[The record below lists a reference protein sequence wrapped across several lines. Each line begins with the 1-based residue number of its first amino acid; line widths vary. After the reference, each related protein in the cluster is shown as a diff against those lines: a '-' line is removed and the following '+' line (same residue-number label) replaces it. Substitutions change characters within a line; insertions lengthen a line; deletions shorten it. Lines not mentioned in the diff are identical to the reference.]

1 MALNLSRQMYSNR
14 FVIDGSPD
22 RGGDGCAKPWHYSRE
37 VEDSFDYHSDRGGP
51 KEAGKDILDV
61 LPPDPFGMDIST
73 TFTAITGW
81 LEDLDYNVYGSNEAG
96 ASKGEYELLA
106 GLNFVWNSSLRFH
119 SLPVNFGVDEA
130 SFMDGRFGGD
140 NAEQL
145 SSSSACCGSVAATS
159 SIDDII
165 HKLPTDYVFHQ
176 TQDDQS
182 VSGACDDGDYDSPH
196 QALYFALSYL
206 GTQDLLATEG
216 VCRSLRFTI
225 KNDPLL
231 WRNIHIEQPLNE
243 KISDDVL
250 IQLASRAQGKLQS
263 LSLVECSMVT
273 DGGMKHV
280 LESNPRLTKLNVP
293 GSTRLSI
300 EGIINNLKAFSSSDK
315 LGIKYLRIGGLYGVT
330 QKHFDELKLLL
341 ANGKNL
347 QQNPQK
353 PHFFGRDTIYLP
365 LDDDRSIDIEACPV
379 CQSLR
384 LVYDCPIKGCQGR
397 EGSRTC
403 RGCTACIQRCIQC
416 GQCINEDSVY
426 IENFCLECLCID
438 CWDQLP
444 KHYETVINDM
454 CIDA

>member
-1 MALNLSRQMYSNR
+1 MALNLSRQMYSNC

-22 RGGDGCAKPWHYSRE
+22 RGGDG
-37 VEDSFDYHSDRGGP
+37 DRGGP
-51 KEAGKDILDV
+51 KEAGKDIPDV

-81 LEDLDYNVYGSNEAG
+81 LEDLDYNVMEAM
-96 ASKGEYELLA
+96 KL
-106 GLNFVWNSSLRFH
+106 
-119 SLPVNFGVDEA
+119 GVDEA
-130 SFMDGRFGGD
+130 SFVDGRFGGD
-140 NAEQL
+140 NAAAEQL

-159 SIDDII
+159 SVDDII
-165 HKLPTDYVFHQ
+165 QKLPTDYVFHQ

-206 GTQDLLATEG
+206 GTQDLLSTEG

-250 IQLASRAQGKLQS
+250 IQLASRAQGKVQS
-263 LSLVECSMVT
+263 LSLVECSMIT
-273 DGGMKHV
+273 DVGIKHV

-300 EGIINNLKAFSSSDK
+300 EGIINNVKAFSSSDK

-353 PHFFGRDTIYLP
+353 PHLFGRDTIYLP

-384 LVYDCPIKGCQGR
+384 LVYDYPPSKVAKAAR
-397 EGSRTC
+397 DFVPYVR
-403 RGCTACIQRCIQC
+403 A
-416 GQCINEDSVY
+416 
-426 IENFCLECLCID
+426 
-438 CWDQLP
+438 
-444 KHYETVINDM
+444 
-454 CIDA
+454 